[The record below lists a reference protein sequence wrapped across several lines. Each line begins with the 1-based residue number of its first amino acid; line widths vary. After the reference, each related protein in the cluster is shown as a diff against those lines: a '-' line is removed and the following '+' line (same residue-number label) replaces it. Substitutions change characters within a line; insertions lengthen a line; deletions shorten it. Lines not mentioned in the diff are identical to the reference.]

1 MLSCPRVPTSFDGD
15 VENLPGRI
23 LQTLGAFG
31 RPRLRA
37 CQRQR
42 YLLLCSVPSDSV
54 GGERDQRGGLK
65 AEILFVEMEHGGR
78 SIRSFSLFSRSLSV
92 FRPADSLGR
101 GKHEERISQ
110 QLAALA

>member
-1 MLSCPRVPTSFDGD
+1 MLSCPRVPTFFDGGFD
-15 VENLPGRI
+15 YLNGKS

-42 YLLLCSVPSDSV
+42 YLLLCSVPCDSV

-65 AEILFVEMEHGGR
+65 AEILFVKMEHGGR
-78 SIRSFSLFSRSLSV
+78 IIRSS
-92 FRPADSLGR
+92 
-101 GKHEERISQ
+101 
-110 QLAALA
+110 

>member
-1 MLSCPRVPTSFDGD
+1 MLSCPRVPTSLDGD
-15 VENLPGRI
+15 FEKLPGRS
-23 LQTLGAFG
+23 LQTLRAFG

-65 AEILFVEMEHGGR
+65 AEILFVQMKGGGR
-78 SIRSFSLFSRSLSV
+78 IILRF
-92 FRPADSLGR
+92 
-101 GKHEERISQ
+101 
-110 QLAALA
+110 